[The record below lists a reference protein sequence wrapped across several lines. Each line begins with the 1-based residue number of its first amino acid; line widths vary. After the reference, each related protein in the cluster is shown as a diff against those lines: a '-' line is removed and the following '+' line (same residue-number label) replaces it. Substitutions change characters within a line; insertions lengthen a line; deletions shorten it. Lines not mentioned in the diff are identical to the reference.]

1 MKNLGLGD
9 EELKLWRFVAQHGP
23 LSVGEA
29 AERFGLQEG
38 LARSTV
44 LTVMER
50 LRKKRY
56 LVRHRENGVFRYAS
70 ARPYAAVL
78 KDVVDSF
85 VDTALAGSLSPFV
98 AYLADSPELSKD
110 EVRDLERLVAKLES
124 RRKDKPHG

>member
-9 EELKLWRFVAQHGP
+9 QELKLWRFIAQSGP

-29 AERFGLQEG
+29 AERFGTAQG
-38 LARSTV
+38 LARSTI

-50 LRKKRY
+50 LRRKRY
-56 LVRHRENGVFRYAS
+56 LVRRREGGVYKYAS
-70 ARPYAAVL
+70 ARPYGDVL

-98 AYLADSPELSKD
+98 AYLADSPELSRD
-110 EVRDLERLVAKLES
+110 EAQELERLVLKLES
-124 RRKDKPHG
+124 RRKEKPDD

>member
-9 EELKLWRFVAQHGP
+9 QEMKLWRFVAHHGP
-23 LSVGEA
+23 LSVGEV
-29 AERFGLQEG
+29 AERFGAEAG

-56 LVRHRENGVFRYAS
+56 LVRHREGGVFRYAS
-70 ARPYAAVL
+70 ARPYDDVL

-85 VDTALAGSLSPFV
+85 VGTTLAGSLSPFV
-98 AYLADSPELSKD
+98 AYLADSPELSQD
-110 EVRDLERLVAKLES
+110 EARDLERLVAKLEL
-124 RRKDKPHG
+124 RRKEKP